1 MQIYYSASEAKEK
14 FAEVLKSVRRG
25 DTLIVT
31 YRGEPV
37 AEIRPIPKDSGGPSP
52 KEPGSMEAHLEELR
66 RRGILR
72 PANGPRKE
80 FKPGPY
86 IPGALER
93 FLKERG

>member
-1 MQIYYSASEAKEK
+1 MRIYYSASEAKEK
-14 FAEVLKSVRRG
+14 FSEVLKSVRRG

-37 AEIRPIPKDSGGPSP
+37 AEIRPIAKDSGIPSP
-52 KEPGSMEAHLEELR
+52 KETGNMEAHMEELR
-66 RRGILR
+66 RRGILGEGHKAKQ
-72 PANGPRKE
+72 P

-93 FLKERG
+93 FLEERG